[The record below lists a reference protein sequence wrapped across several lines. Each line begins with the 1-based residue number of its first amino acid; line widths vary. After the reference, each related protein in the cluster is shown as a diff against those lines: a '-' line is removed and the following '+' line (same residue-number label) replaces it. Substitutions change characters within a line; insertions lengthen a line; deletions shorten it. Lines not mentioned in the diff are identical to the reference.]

1 MKLASVSVDL
11 DEVHHYFALHGLDAG
26 ENSRLVYERAVLRSL
41 DWARSLDLPLTYF
54 AVGRDLERHESAAVL
69 RDAAGRGH
77 EIGNHTFSHLYDLT
91 RRVRSEIEREVT
103 AGADAVERAVGER
116 PAGFRAPGYT
126 MSDELFDVL
135 AGAGVRYDSSVFPC
149 PPYYAAKGVAM
160 LASRLGGRKSSAI
173 VAAPHVLCA
182 PRRPYRVGRPFSRV
196 GSGLPELPIQVTPK
210 VRLPY
215 IGTSL
220 VLAGPDGARLL
231 TRTLLPETFVNLEL
245 HGIDFLGADDG
256 LGLLARHQPD
266 AKLSLHRK
274 LASLTA
280 AIELLK
286 RHDFAFVRLDTA
298 ANALLP

>member
-11 DEVHHYFALHGLDAG
+11 DEVHHYFALHGVAPG
-26 ENSRLVYERAVLRSL
+26 EHSNLVYDRAIARSL

-54 AVGRDLERHESAAVL
+54 AVGSDLERFESATAL
-69 RDAAGRGH
+69 RDAARLGH
-77 EIGNHTFSHLYDLT
+77 EIGNHSLSHHYDLT
-91 RRVRSEIEREVT
+91 RRARAEIEREVS
-103 AGADAVERAVGER
+103 AGADAIERAVGER
-116 PAGFRAPGYT
+116 PRGFRAPGYT
-126 MSDELFDVL
+126 MSDELFEVL
-135 AGAGVRYDSSVFPC
+135 SGAGVLYDSSVFPC

-160 LASRLGGRKSSAI
+160 LASRLAGRKSSAI
-173 VAAPHVLCA
+173 VAAPHVLRA
-182 PRRPYRVGRPFSRV
+182 PRRPYRVGRPFSSA
-196 GSGLPELPIQVTPK
+196 GNGLPELPIQVTPK

-231 TRTLLPETFVNLEL
+231 TRTLLLEGFVNLEL
-245 HGIDFLGADDG
+245 HGIDFLGREDG
-256 LGLLARHQPD
+256 LGALAAHQPD
-266 AKLSLHRK
+266 AKLSLARK

-298 ANALLP
+298 ANALLS